1 MPVNVEIKWGIW
13 RGHNY
18 LLLLLVS
25 AFDNVSWYIAYTEN
39 QLEAD
44 LLELL
49 IPLIYSFSPSHST
62 SFHLTTVQC
71 PYLLYLLSVFP
82 PTRMEVP
89 RGTYFHLFGSL
100 RNVQHLEQSIWHI
113 LVINKYLLK

>member
-1 MPVNVEIKWGIW
+1 MTVNTEIKWGIW

-25 AFDNVSWYIAYTEN
+25 AFDTVSWYKAYTEN
-39 QLEAD
+39 HLEAD

-82 PTRMEVP
+82 PARMEVP
-89 RGTYFHLFGSL
+89 GGTDFHLFGSL

>member
-1 MPVNVEIKWGIW
+1 MPVNAEIKWGVS
-13 RGHNY
+13 RGPNY

-25 AFDNVSWYIAYTEN
+25 AFDTVSWYIAYTEN
-39 QLEAD
+39 HLEAD

-49 IPLIYSFSPSHST
+49 ILLSILSPSHST
-62 SFHLTTVQC
+62 SFQLTTVQC

-89 RGTYFHLFGSL
+89 GGTDFHLFGSL
-100 RNVQHLEQSIWHI
+100 RNVQHPEQSMWHI